1 MAGKTALVI
10 EGGAMRGIFSA
21 GITDQFL
28 EENFNPFDIVIGV
41 SAGSINAAAWLAEY
55 KGRNLE
61 VYTNYSLQPGYISF
75 KNFLK
80 GHHFIDL
87 DWLWKVTEKE
97 LPINTDILFSKNIDF
112 EIGFTSNANGEAFF
126 LNPNAEN
133 LSHYLKASCTIPFF
147 YRNFL
152 EIEGQVVSDGGVAA
166 PIPVERA
173 YEKGADRIMV
183 LRSRPES
190 YRMSHNLGFNI
201 AKLIFSK
208 HKGLAKAVENRYKVY
223 NKSID
228 FIHNPPQGVEVIEV
242 CPPEY
247 FKTGRFTQDY
257 QTLIDDYKTG
267 KEMGKLAIDQFKKA
281 NLVTGNHRA

>member
-1 MAGKTALVI
+1 MSGKTALVI

-28 EENFNPFDIVIGV
+28 EEDFNPFDMVIGV

-97 LPINTDILFSKNIDF
+97 LPINTDILFKKNIDF

-133 LSHYLKASCTIPFF
+133 ISHYLKASCTIPFF
-147 YRNFL
+147 YRNYL

-173 YEKGADRIMV
+173 YEKGADKIMV

-190 YRMSHNLGFNI
+190 YRMSHNLGFKI
-201 AKLIFSK
+201 AKLVFSK
-208 HKGLAKAVENRYKVY
+208 HKGLAKAIENRHEVY

-228 FIHNPPQGVEVIEV
+228 FIHNPPQGVKVIEV
-242 CPPEY
+242 CPPEH

-257 QTLIDDYKTG
+257 KTLIDDYKIG
-267 KEMGKLAIDQFKKA
+267 KEMGKLAIEKFKKTC
-281 NLVTGNHRA
+281 LIK

>member
-10 EGGAMRGIFSA
+10 EGGAMRGIFAA
-21 GITDQFL
+21 GIMDQFL
-28 EENFNPFDIVIGV
+28 EEGFNPFDIVIGV
-41 SAGSINAAAWLAEY
+41 SAGSINAAAWLADH
-55 KGRNLE
+55 KGRNFE

-75 KNFLK
+75 SNFLK

-97 LPINTDILFSKNIDF
+97 LPIDTSVLFNKNIDF
-112 EIGFTSNANGEAFF
+112 EIGFTSNKSGEAFF

-133 LSHYLKASCTIPFF
+133 LSHYLKASCTIPLF

-152 EIEGQVVSDGGVAA
+152 EIDGQIVSDGGVAA

-183 LRSRPES
+183 LRSRPET
-190 YRMSHNLGFNI
+190 YRMKNGIEF
-201 AKLIFSK
+201 KLASLFFSK
-208 HKGLAKAVENRYKVY
+208 HKGLVKAIKNRYEVY

-228 FIHNPPQGVEVIEV
+228 FIHNPPKGVEIIEV

-247 FKTGRFTQDY
+247 FKTSRFTQDY
-257 QTLIDDYKTG
+257 QTLLDDYRTG
-267 KEMGKLAIDQFKKA
+267 KEMGKLAIEKFKLDS
-281 NLVTGNHRA
+281 LVK